1 VKLICGEEIETS
13 LVDIEEHEE
22 SKWEIIA
29 QKLEGLRSRS
39 RPFWQQL
46 LSFSFSPINLSKHY
60 KHVSDWSL
68 QNPEQDNLLKSI
80 VPMIAT
86 ASASRCLLES

>member
-1 VKLICGEEIETS
+1 VKLIYGGEMATS

-29 QKLEGLRSRS
+29 QKLERLRSRS
-39 RPFWQQL
+39 RPVWQQL

-60 KHVSDWSL
+60 KNVSDRSL
-68 QNPEQDNLLKSI
+68 QDPEQDNLPQSI
-80 VPMIAT
+80 VLMTAT
-86 ASASRCLLES
+86 SISKQMLS